1 MKIRTQLAIAA
12 VLVAAV
18 LAPTAAGS
26 PAGDL
31 SSVLRDYSR
40 DEKITPCRFT
50 QGQLESARS
59 QISEDIEIYAKGVR
73 GAIRRE
79 VKRWKNGGCK
89 GRGAAAN
96 KLRIVAIDAAGGPRK
111 ESVTIRNTGRRTVRL
126 RGFALRDAADHTL
139 KFRSTKLAPGRR
151 LKVVTG
157 CRKGHRSAFR
167 RGSRYYACRKNEV
180 WDDAG
185 DVVELLGRGG
195 GLLAKKTY

>member
-1 MKIRTQLAIAA
+1 MKIRAQLAIAA

>member
-1 MKIRTQLAIAA
+1 MTFPAQLAIAA

-31 SSVLRDYSR
+31 RSVLRDYSR

-50 QGQLESARS
+50 QGQLESARG

-139 KFRSTKLAPGRR
+139 KFRATKLAPGRR

-157 CRKGHRSAFR
+157 CRKGHSSAFR